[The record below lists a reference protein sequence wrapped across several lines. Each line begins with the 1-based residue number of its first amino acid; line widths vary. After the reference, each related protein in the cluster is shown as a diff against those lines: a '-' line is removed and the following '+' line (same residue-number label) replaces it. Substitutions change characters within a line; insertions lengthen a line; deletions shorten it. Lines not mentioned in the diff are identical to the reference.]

1 MNANARQRV
10 IRLRAARFGETRP
23 CGGAGRDVPASVRA
37 EWSGPDVAAQ
47 WSELAGVQGSPA
59 IKRSV
64 GGSGGAK
71 PPGQT

>member
-1 MNANARQRV
+1 MSASERQRV

-23 CGGAGRDVPASVRA
+23 WSPASVRA
-37 EWSGPDVAAQ
+37 EWSGPDLAAQ

-71 PPGQT
+71 PPAERTSVSE